1 MQKNAYGNRVSALA
15 GLYDLNSEFYNLQ
28 TASLFLNGSFGIGP
42 AFSQS
47 GFSGPSL
54 FPRTAFAARLAVRP
68 GPNSV
73 LRVAVSNGRP
83 FERADGSHA
92 LHRSGDGALLMAE
105 FALTDRPESDD
116 RPRQRS
122 RRIGRQI
129 SPGLYDG
136 KLAVGGWYYTARF
149 DDLVDLGPGGTPLRR
164 RGSGG
169 AYVAGQALLHRS
181 ASDPARRVSG
191 FAQLGVGDERTN
203 RFGGYFGAGLVAT
216 GWLRP
221 GTDDELGLAVAV
233 ARNGSHYLAAQRLQ
247 AVPATRAETTF
258 ELSYL
263 IPVNANFAIQPDL
276 QYVVHPNT
284 DPQLSNSLSF
294 QLRFAISY

>member
-1 MQKNAYGNRVSALA
+1 M
-15 GLYDLNSEFYNLQ
+15 
-28 TASLFLNGSFGIGP
+28 
-42 AFSQS
+42 
-47 GFSGPSL
+47 PSL
-54 FPRTAFAARLAVRP
+54 FPRTAFAARLAWRP
-68 GPNSV
+68 TANAV
-73 LRVAVSNGRP
+73 LRAAVANGRP

-129 SPGLYDG
+129 TPGLYDG

-149 DDLVDLGPGGTPLRR
+149 DDLVDLAPDGTPLGR

-169 AYVAGQALLHRS
+169 AYAAGQALLHRS
-181 ASDPARRVSG
+181 AADPARRLSG
-191 FAQLGVGDERTN
+191 FTQLGVGDARTN

-247 AVPATRAETTF
+247 GLPTARTETTI
-258 ELSYL
+258 EASYL

-276 QYVVHPNT
+276 QYVIHPNT
-284 DPQLSNSLSF
+284 DPQLANSLSF